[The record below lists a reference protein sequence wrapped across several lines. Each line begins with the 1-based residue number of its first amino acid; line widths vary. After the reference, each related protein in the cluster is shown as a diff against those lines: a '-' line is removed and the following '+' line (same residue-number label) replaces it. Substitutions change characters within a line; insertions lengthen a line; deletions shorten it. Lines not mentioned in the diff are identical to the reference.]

1 MPPLVNVA
9 LPAIQAYK
17 PNSNIIQ
24 ALYPVCAN
32 NIIFIQI
39 ITTTQYSNI
48 AHNKW
53 HKKHNTNR
61 TPQQTRQVIESTIS
75 KRLSNNKQPIQQ
87 AKQQHIPHTKTTSKT
102 TYDQQFMQNQVL
114 TTKRTSHKRPYT
126 KALKLLKLTNNHANL
141 HPSQPLTAPRYAR
154 NPEVG
159 LTGSST
165 NLMFQHHHQSNYPA
179 SNATHKNTVSYETHL
194 SKLSNSL
201 KLLTNQYTS
210 RTRKVIQVQ
219 TPSRLHKSTTLIF
232 GKPKT
237 LVAATTTTR
246 EQIPRNY
253 THKYT
258 SRNNQHHNIARI
270 MPTKQLAHPTRR
282 HRPDR
287 IIVCGKLTLTLN
299 PKTASLNPRNTTKPK
314 STVNISYTR
323 PKHTNN
329 ILMFNPT
336 PTQQTMKSKQTGT
349 KNCTHNHKHHQLHF
363 KTNHHHKPTSSSNLK
378 PKLLKGFI
386 ETLQQIANH
395 HLNTPQFLPRF
406 SIKHATHPH
415 KRSITTHKRDQNY
428 LHLKYTVY
436 SNPEPCPP
444 ATKIR
449 KTSKLRQIPG
459 VTTNT
464 HPPRTQIST
473 THKRHSVKAL
483 PQKRNTHIIST

>member
-1 MPPLVNVA
+1 MSNYYTLNRTHIISNPSIAVATPHATLVNVA

-159 LTGSST
+159 LTAPSPKQ
-165 NLMFQHHHQSNYPA
+165 LPA

-201 KLLTNQYTS
+201 KLLTNQYKHFKNSQGNTS
-210 RTRKVIQVQ
+210 PNTQ
-219 TPSRLHKSTTLIF
+219 PSAQKYNTNF

-363 KTNHHHKPTSSSNLK
+363 KTNHHHKPTSSSNL
-378 PKLLKGFI
+378 
-386 ETLQQIANH
+386 E
-395 HLNTPQFLPRF
+395 
-406 SIKHATHPH
+406 HPH